1 MSSFSGSKLDQPEES
16 QPYFSMTEFPTSF
29 SPPTLGAFGDYL
41 DLVFIK
47 VTD

>member
-1 MSSFSGSKLDQPEES
+1 MSSFSGIKLDQPEES
-16 QPYFSMTEFPTSF
+16 QPNFSMTELPTSS

-41 DLVFIK
+41 DLIFIK